1 MKPLRFFKG
10 IHLKFI
16 IILLLVIMLAVQVFG
31 AYFNRALE
39 THLVNNFT
47 RMLDQ
52 QAHLLAYS
60 IQHELETPFDETD
73 GPENYEHMQSL
84 IDKMFASIPHAEIQ
98 VLDRNG
104 VVVSTNSDNQA
115 IVGQRNTQIEV
126 KRALL
131 GTRDEAIRLHPQTGH
146 RMKMMS
152 IPIKVNNEVVG
163 AIYLMASMEETYQ
176 SIQDINGLLLRGT
189 LIALSLTAVIGVVV
203 ARTITSPIKE
213 MTRQTQAMAAGDF
226 SKQVKVY
233 SEDEIGQLAQGI
245 NHLSQ
250 RLSQALG
257 EIEEEKNKLA
267 SILFYM
273 SDGLIATDRQG
284 RIILLNQQAEMML
297 NKREREVLGKKLSEV
312 LDFPD
317 EVKQDTLLF
326 KEGRFQ
332 VDMGADGQP
341 LIIEITVSP
350 LHQDGAGQGLIAVLQ
365 DVTEREQLE
374 RDRKAFVANVSHELR
389 TPLTTMKS
397 YVETLT
403 SGAVDD
409 PDVAKR
415 FLNVI
420 ANETE
425 RMIRLVNDLLQLS
438 KLDSKRF
445 RLRLKKLDLGIL
457 VEEVIQ
463 RFSFQLKERSLT
475 VRLDIDPDLPS
486 IEGDQDM
493 LTQVLDNILSNAI
506 KYSLAGGEIAVLARQ
521 EGEQVKLVIKD
532 QGVGIPKQELKHIF
546 KRFYRV
552 DKARS
557 RDKGGVGL
565 GLSITREMVLAH
577 QGSIEIDSDVGEGTA
592 VTIRLPLQLSVREGT
607 S

>member
-1 MKPLRFFKG
+1 MKQFTFFKG
-10 IHLKFI
+10 IHSKFI
-16 IILLLVIMLAVQVFG
+16 VILLLVIILAIQVFG
-31 AYFNRALE
+31 VYFNRALE
-39 THLVNNFT
+39 SHLVNNFT

-60 IQHELETPFDETD
+60 IQHELDKPYNEAD
-73 GPENYEHMQSL
+73 GLGAYEHIQFL
-84 IDKMFASIPHAEIQ
+84 IDKMFAAIPHAEIQ

-104 VVVSTNSDNQA
+104 VVISTNSDNRS
-115 IVGQRNTQIEV
+115 IIGQRNTQIEV

-131 GTRDEAIRLHPQTGH
+131 GTRDEAIRLHPKTGH
-146 RMKMMS
+146 RMKIMS
-152 IPIKVNNEVVG
+152 IPIKVNQDVVG
-163 AIYLMASMEETYQ
+163 AVYLMASLEETYQ
-176 SIQDINGLLLRGT
+176 SIAEINSLLVKGT
-189 LIALSLTAVIGVVV
+189 LIALCLTAVIGVAL
-203 ARTITSPIKE
+203 ARTISAPIKE
-213 MTRQTQAMAAGDF
+213 MTKQTQAMAAGDF

-250 RLSQALG
+250 RLSEALG

-273 SDGLIATDRQG
+273 SDGLIATDRKG

-297 NKREREVLGKKLSEV
+297 NKQAKEVLGQKLSDV

-317 EVKQDTLLF
+317 EVQQDTLLF
-326 KEGRFQ
+326 REGRFQ
-332 VDMGADGQP
+332 VDIGADGQP
-341 LIIEITVSP
+341 LILEITVSP
-350 LHQDGAGQGLIAVLQ
+350 LHLDGEGQGLIAVLQ

-397 YVETLT
+397 YVETLI
-403 SGAVDD
+403 SGAMDD
-409 PDVAKR
+409 PAVAKR
-415 FLNVI
+415 FLHVI

-425 RMIRLVNDLLQLS
+425 RMIRLVNKLLQLS

-445 RLRLKKLDLGIL
+445 KLRLKKLDLHALIQ
-457 VEEVIQ
+457 ETIQ
-463 RFSFQLKERSLT
+463 RFSFQLQERELT
-475 VRLDIDPDLPS
+475 VKLDIAADLPPV
-486 IEGDQDM
+486 EADKDM

-506 KYSLAGGEIAVLARQ
+506 KYSLAGGQIKVTARQ
-521 EGEQVKLVIKD
+521 EGDQLKLVIED
-532 QGVGIPKQELKHIF
+532 EGVGIPKQELKHIF

-565 GLSITREMVLAH
+565 GLSIAREMILAH

-592 VTIRLPLQLSVREGT
+592 VTIRLPLQWSAGEGA